1 MKDFDKESLLEDIRK
16 RGKEYLSERPRIQSQ
31 ANELTRQNDQYHR
44 LLSKKEEAIRKYC
57 IASETNELLKKLD
70 QKIFSAFY
78 QEGGILFFAR
88 QLKRYTEEILADTA
102 TVEEMWVGGYSS
114 AIQRISK
121 DLLALEV
128 ACRLTEEKQRELPA
142 RYEKKTDLFHAIG
155 YQRYAPLARSLK
167 DALDEKDMAE
177 AQSLLQKLSW
187 ATENNRQLAERIR
200 NLPAPPAPYEMEQ
213 IPLLDAIRTVIFD
226 ERVERLSQTEGWQA
240 DDYRTTLKAYSV
252 FVTETLIIPFAMQ
265 EDH

>member
-57 IASETNELLKKLD
+57 IASENNELLKKLD

-102 TVEEMWVGGYSS
+102 TVEDMWVGGYTS

-121 DLLALEV
+121 DLLSLELLYNV
-128 ACRLTEEKQRELPA
+128 TEAKRKELPA
-142 RYEKKTDLFHAIG
+142 KYEKKADLFQSIG
-155 YQRYAPLARSLK
+155 YQRYVPIAKSIK
-167 DALDEKDMAE
+167 DALKEKDMAE
-177 AQSLLQKLSW
+177 AQSLLQKLGW
-187 ATENNRQLAERIR
+187 ITENNSRLAERLRI
-200 NLPAPPAPYEMEQ
+200 LPAPPAPYKMQ
-213 IPLLDAIRTVIFD
+213 QLPLLEAIRAVILD
-226 ERVERLSQTEGWQA
+226 ERAERLSQREGWQA
-240 DDYRTTLKAYSV
+240 EDYRTTLQAYSA
-252 FVTETLIIPFAMQ
+252 FVTETLTIPFAMQ